1 MTGQP
6 GEVVSCV
13 GCHEDQNEIAIPKR
27 VIASQKAAAKLKAPE
42 GGVRSFTFD
51 LEIQPILDR
60 ACIACHNG
68 QGKAFDLRAGEKDK
82 LGYGPSYLNLHPY
95 VHRQGGEGDMLV
107 LFPYEYYQNTS
118 ELVRLL
124 KKGHHNVKLTD
135 AEWKTLYNWIDYNA
149 PDKGYFNANVLGKN
163 IIPYQGFDQIER
175 RIELNNK
182 YAGGSGVDWKRKL
195 PTMLPI

>member
-68 QGKAFDLRAGEKDK
+68 QGKAFDLRAGE
-82 LGYGPSYLNLHPY
+82 
-95 VHRQGGEGDMLV
+95 
-107 LFPYEYYQNTS
+107 
-118 ELVRLL
+118 
-124 KKGHHNVKLTD
+124 
-135 AEWKTLYNWIDYNA
+135 
-149 PDKGYFNANVLGKN
+149 
-163 IIPYQGFDQIER
+163 
-175 RIELNNK
+175 RI
-182 YAGGSGVDWKRKL
+182 S
-195 PTMLPI
+195 